1 MNLDFLLCLIFT
13 IWNLTIFYILIKE
26 HKNRP
31 FYINFIFIHL
41 ISILLNFIFIK
52 FNLSKYFT
60 FGDLFFALIFFSL
73 IPVYLFPI
81 LKSYK
86 VLQYVFKNN
95 QKKINVFVA
104 ILLLISTT
112 VSQFLIF
119 FTNY

>member
-1 MNLDFLLCLIFT
+1 MQ
-13 IWNLTIFYILIKE
+13 
-26 HKNRP
+26 
-31 FYINFIFIHL
+31 
-41 ISILLNFIFIK
+41 ILLNFIFIK